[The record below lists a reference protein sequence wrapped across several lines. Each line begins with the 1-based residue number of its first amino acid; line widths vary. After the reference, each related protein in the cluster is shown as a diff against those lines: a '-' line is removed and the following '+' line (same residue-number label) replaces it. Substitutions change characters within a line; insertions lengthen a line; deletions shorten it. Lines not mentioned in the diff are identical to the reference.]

1 MEEIKRNGLALKDT
15 SFSLPL
21 PLLRSAV
28 NQICPGET
36 EKKHLIHEQFLSDEY
51 ITEIDRVDGT
61 TNIYQHFKVYCSSYD
76 FGQ

>member
-15 SFSLPL
+15 SFSLPF

-36 EKKHLIHEQFLSDEY
+36 EKKHFKQVQFLRTDP
-51 ITEIDRVDGT
+51 TGLV
-61 TNIYQHFKVYCSSYD
+61 V
-76 FGQ
+76 